1 MTVPGFLFGGA
12 MTLIGIS
19 KRINDFID
27 SAIEHISKLWNG
39 ILDMDLF
46 YLAVSAGVLFLIYFF
61 WRWEKKRKAEKERK
75 EWLEGLVKESL
86 KNTDGK
92 D

>member
-1 MTVPGFLFGGA
+1 

-27 SAIEHISKLWNG
+27 SAIEHISKLWNV

-46 YLAVSAGVLFLIYFF
+46 DLAVSAGVLFLIYLF
-61 WRWEKKRKAEKERK
+61 WRWKKKKKAEKEREK
-75 EWLEGLVKESL
+75 ERKELLERVVKESL
-86 KNTDGK
+86 KNTDSK